1 MREKPKISF
10 ATIFILAE
18 MYQEQ
23 YRERGLCLSPEQ
35 NDASFCDFVT
45 QYYSAL
51 YWGQPVHPVIDPDVL
66 LF

>member
-1 MREKPKISF
+1 MREKPQISF
-10 ATIFILAE
+10 ATIFLLAE
-18 MYQEQ
+18 IYQEQ
-23 YRERGLCLSPEQ
+23 YRERSLCLSTEQ
-35 NDASFCDFVT
+35 NDASFRDFVA